1 MPKTR
6 RHTALLAAPLA
17 LLAAYGG
24 GPAQAAQAALPDIRI
39 DDTGVFP
46 ESITSAADGSI
57 YVGSVKGIVYR
68 AMPGEATAEPWI
80 RPDSVN
86 GILTIFGVLADE
98 ASDTLW
104 LCSTPNAF
112 GTERSQGPASLK
124 AFGLGTGSFEAS
136 YPLPPPASV
145 CNDIAVAADGSAYI
159 SDTRNGRIFKLAK
172 GAGTLALYGADP
184 ALVGIEGL
192 AFGADGNLY
201 VNNVRSNKVFRVDTA
216 ANGTMTGLTSLSVS
230 RDLAGP
236 DGLRHIAGNRFLQAE
251 DTGRR
256 VEILTIAGNEATLD
270 VLAKQTSP
278 APGATPVGDTAYVL
292 QTDIRYLIDPA
303 LKGKDPG
310 PFVIRAVPLKPRW
323 SHGEAPR
330 R

>member
-1 MPKTR
+1 MPTTC
-6 RHTALLAAPLA
+6 RHTALLAVPLA
-17 LLAAYGG
+17 LLAAYSG
-24 GPAQAAQAALPDIRI
+24 GPAHAAQAERPDIRI

-68 AMPGEATAEPWI
+68 AAPGGTTAEAWI
-80 RPDSVN
+80 RPDSAN
-86 GILTIFGVLADE
+86 GILTVFGVLADE
-98 ASDTLW
+98 ASGTLW

-124 AFGLGTGSFEAS
+124 AFELATGKFEAS

-145 CNDIAVAADGSAYI
+145 CNDIAVAPDGSAYV
-159 SDTRNGRIFKLAK
+159 SDTSNGRIFKLDEGT
-172 GAGTLALYGADP
+172 GALTLYGKDP

-192 AFGADGNLY
+192 AFGADGSLY
-201 VNNVRSNKVFRVDTA
+201 VNNVRSNKIFRVDTA

-230 RDLAGP
+230 EDLAGP

-256 VEILTIAGNEATLD
+256 VEIVTIAGNQAALD

-310 PFVIRAVPLKPRW
+310 PFIIRAVPLKPR
-323 SHGEAPR
+323 SPHDEATRP
-330 R
+330 